1 MKNSKTMINI
11 HGIGWIKKNEYGC
24 VMKDERFHYEESEFD
39 RLAKAGVFSYPFK
52 NFKRLNKTS
61 KLTCYAA
68 ALALKDAG
76 VNYSPGKKQD
86 IGIIGTSDS
95 GSLQADIF
103 YFKDYLDCGRILG
116 RGNLFIYTLPS
127 SPLGEAVIH
136 FGLQGPLF
144 YTAAPEKSLLTLMT
158 MASGMISCDEAAG
171 MLAGINSEQEAV
183 YFVLMKD
190 SVPGKDPLSDSS
202 NIRAILG
209 KNLSI
214 SKMIR
219 ELSKF
224 KKGEK

>member
-1 MKNSKTMINI
+1 MINI
-11 HGIGWIKKNEYGC
+11 YGIGWISKNEYGC
-24 VMKDERFHYEESEFD
+24 VMKNEIFRYKDSEFD

-52 NFKRLNKTS
+52 NFGRLNKTS
-61 KLTCYAA
+61 KLTGYAA

-76 VNYSPGKKQD
+76 VNYSAGKKQN

-95 GSLQADIF
+95 GSLQADIL

-144 YTAAPEKSLLTLMT
+144 YAAASEKSLLTLMT
-158 MASGMISCDEAAG
+158 MASEMISCDEAAG

-190 SVPGKDPLSDSS
+190 SVSGKEPLSDSS

-209 KNLSI
+209 KKLTI
-214 SKMIR
+214 SNMIR
-219 ELSKF
+219 EFSKF

>member
-1 MKNSKTMINI
+1 MINI
-11 HGIGWIKKNEYGC
+11 HGIGWINKNEYGC
-24 VMKDERFHYEESEFD
+24 VMKNELFRYEESEFD

-52 NFKRLNKTS
+52 NFRRFNKIS

-76 VNYSPGKKQD
+76 VNYSLGKKQD
-86 IGIIGTSDS
+86 IGIIGTGES

-136 FGLQGPLF
+136 FGMQGPLF
-144 YTAAPEKSLLTLMT
+144 YTAAPEKSLPALMA
-158 MASGMISCDEAAG
+158 MASEMISSNEAAG

-190 SVPGKDPLSDSS
+190 SVSGKEPLSDSS
-202 NIRAILG
+202 NIRAVLG
-209 KNLSI
+209 KNLTI

-219 ELSKF
+219 EFLKLRKR
-224 KKGEK
+224 KK

>member
-1 MKNSKTMINI
+1 MINI
-11 HGIGWIKKNEYGC
+11 HGIGWINKNEYGC
-24 VMKDERFHYEESEFD
+24 VMKDERFRYEESEFD

-52 NFKRLNKTS
+52 NFRRLNKIS
-61 KLTCYAA
+61 KLTGYAA

-158 MASGMISCDEAAG
+158 MASEMISSDEVTG
-171 MLAGINSEQEAV
+171 MLAGINSKQEAV

-190 SVPGKDPLSDSS
+190 SVSGKDSLSDSS
-202 NIRAILG
+202 SMRAILG
-209 KNLSI
+209 KNSTI
-214 SKMIR
+214 SKMIKEFLKLR
-219 ELSKF
+219 KG
-224 KKGEK
+224 KK

>member
-1 MKNSKTMINI
+1 MINI
-11 HGIGWIKKNEYGC
+11 HGIGWINKNEYGC
-24 VMKDERFHYEESEFD
+24 IMKDLRVRYEGDTEFD

-52 NFKRLNKTS
+52 NFGRLNKIS
-61 KLTCYAA
+61 KLTGYAV

-76 VNYSPGKKQD
+76 VNYSPDKKQD

-144 YTAAPEKSLLTLMT
+144 YTAAPEKSLLTLIT
-158 MASGMISCDEAAG
+158 MASQMIHFNETNA
-171 MLAGINSEQEAV
+171 MLAGINSEQKAV

-190 SVPGKDPLSDSS
+190 SVSGNDPLSDRS
-202 NIRAILG
+202 NMRAILG
-209 KNLSI
+209 KNLTI
-214 SKMIR
+214 SKMIKEFLKLR
-219 ELSKF
+219 KE
-224 KKGEK
+224 KK